1 FPCARAMLHI
11 EQLSCDI
18 KRLQSREPRDLA
30 QAFQPLA
37 MTERAWRRLP
47 GLSAFDQRFA
57 PGDAARRHVGDETG
71 MRVADFRAERIFG
84 NFKDTASDRLGAA
97 VGMEL
102 TMSARSGDERLRRR
116 RRLDNLHPY
125 GRLQGR
131 EVFGGLANVLVRGGL
146 GDRTHARV
154 VL

>member
-1 FPCARAMLHI
+1 DRLHQRRGFPCARAMLHI

-18 KRLQSREPRDLA
+18 QRLQSREPWDFA

-37 MTERAWRRLP
+37 VTDSAWHRLS
-47 GLSAFDQRFA
+47 GFSAFDERLA
-57 PGDAARRHVGDETG
+57 PGEAARRHVGNETG

-84 NFKDTASDRLGAA
+84 DFKDTASDRLGAA

-116 RRLDNLHPY
+116 RRLD
-125 GRLQGR
+125 
-131 EVFGGLANVLVRGGL
+131 
-146 GDRTHARV
+146 
-154 VL
+154 